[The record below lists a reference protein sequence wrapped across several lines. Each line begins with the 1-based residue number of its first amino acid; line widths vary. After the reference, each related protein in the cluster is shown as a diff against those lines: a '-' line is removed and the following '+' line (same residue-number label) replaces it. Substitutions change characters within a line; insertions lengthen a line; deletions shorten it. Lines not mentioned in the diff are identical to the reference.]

1 MKLLSKVGLSVG
13 TLAAIS
19 LGALGM
25 AGCAAAPQED
35 VASSSAQPLT
45 IIRASKE
52 TTQKLGIV
60 QWTVDQSGSRLV
72 ARGVDAKGHERGLF
86 ELAGEID
93 ASGKLTAINVRAAY
107 GLKSGATRITRGAE
121 TPTTLEPSLRPFV
134 ERLNVDLEGA
144 TRAASTAEKQGLA
157 KQGLALLDW
166 EDECYECAGSSKPP
180 PSPVSSACGGVS
192 VVAVLACSASLISCG
207 FAFVPGCA
215 TAFTGCGG
223 LFATTVIT
231 CNATAPSAS
240 GGGAA
245 PGGGGGGTGGPVG
258 SQANSGSPGTPCITD
273 WSCGSGY
280 ICLPNG
286 VCGS

>member
-1 MKLLSKVGLSVG
+1 MKLLSKVSLSVG
-13 TLAAIS
+13 TLAALS
-19 LGALGM
+19 LGALGV

-52 TTQKLGIV
+52 TTQKIGV
-60 QWTVDQSGSRLV
+60 AQWSVDQTGSRLV

-86 ELAGEID
+86 ELAGEMD
-93 ASGKLTAINVRAAY
+93 ASGKLTAINVRASY
-107 GLKSGATRITRGAE
+107 GQKSGATRITRSAE
-121 TPTTLEPSLRPFV
+121 TATRFEPSLRPFV
-134 ERLNVDLEGA
+134 ERLNVDLEAA
-144 TRAASTAEKQGLA
+144 TSAASATKTQGLVT
-157 KQGLALLDW
+157 QGLSTLDW

-180 PSPVSSACGGVS
+180 PSPVSSACGSVS

-231 CNATAPSAS
+231 CNATAPSGS
-240 GGGAA
+240 GGGSA
-245 PGGGGGGTGGPVG
+245 PSGGGTGGPG
-258 SQANSGSPGTPCITD
+258 GPTGFGNPGAQCVTD

-280 ICLPNG
+280 ICLPSG